1 MTVTADELNIRYAAW
16 FRGKRNT
23 EQAKRDILHLFSA
36 EPEEGL
42 EWTEQDIYEQCQKII
57 RYWDGQPSFQEE

>member
-1 MTVTADELNIRYAAW
+1 MTVTADELNTRYAAW

-23 EQAKRDILHLFSA
+23 ERAKRDILHLFST

-42 EWTEQDIYEQCQKII
+42 EWTEQDIYEQCRRII
-57 RYWDGQPSFQEE
+57 GYWDRQSSSQEE